1 MQDSSGCG
9 EISEVNSL
17 KLRIRSTI
25 ILICIVIAVSV
36 AAKGISALKKRNV
49 SEEMPID
56 EQEDVPADVST
67 SVEYDPSISYE
78 DGSVSL
84 LLKEFNDKMYRCLA
98 ELKEEDLTYFFA
110 SPSGY
115 QALRTQIS
123 LSTLIASRLVRPG
136 DLRMVKCD
144 NTLYIRSV
152 SDTEGKTIV
161 TAYEKSE
168 CYFAMCPA
176 VCSQCSNIRITF
188 EFDSNCKLT
197 AYDREDDFFS
207 VVDAA
212 KINKEGAS
220 GDVKAA
226 MDAARISWTDIIRN
240 SMTVTEKQRA
250 EILSGKYPEDIAC
263 DHRYDRIKAF
273 KYASTYALS
282 RNASFLDFTT
292 IGGNC
297 QNYASQV
304 MRSGGIPNDTEGDFK
319 WKYFDDSYDTT
330 SSQNGRT
337 PSWTAS
343 SSFADYAK
351 GNTGYGLCCDTDV
364 NMYALEAGDL
374 ILMEGI
380 DGDYVHTMVVAAPAY
395 DKAGNIVDML
405 VDSNSTNRRNYPLSA
420 CLYSNCLPI
429 RIYGWNDAPAV
440 QPE

>member
-1 MQDSSGCG
+1 M
-9 EISEVNSL
+9 
-17 KLRIRSTI
+17 KLRTRSII
-25 ILICIVIAVSV
+25 ILMCIVITVSA
-36 AAKGISALKKRNV
+36 AAKGISVLKKRSV
-49 SEEMPID
+49 SEKTPTD
-56 EQEDVPADVST
+56 ENEDVPAYVST
-67 SVEYDPSISYE
+67 SVEFDPSISYE
-78 DGSVSL
+78 DGGVSS
-84 LLKEFNDKMYRCLA
+84 LLKEFNDKLYRCLA

-110 SPSGY
+110 SPGGY
-115 QALRTQIS
+115 QALRTQGS

-136 DLRMVKCD
+136 DLRMVRCD
-144 NTLYIRSV
+144 TTLYIGSI
-152 SDTEGKTIV
+152 SESAGKTVV

-168 CYFAMCPA
+168 CFFAMCPA
-176 VCSQCSNIRITF
+176 VSSQSADIRITF
-188 EFDSNCKLT
+188 ELDSNDKLT
-197 AYDREDDFFS
+197 AYEREDDFFS

-212 KINKEGAS
+212 KIDKEGAS
-220 GDVKAA
+220 GNIKTA
-226 MDAARISWTDIIRN
+226 MDAARISWIDKLRN

-250 EILSGKYPEDIAC
+250 DIISGRYPEDIAC
-263 DHRYDRIKAF
+263 DHRYDRVSAF
-273 KYASTYALS
+273 RYASTYVFS

-330 SSQNGRT
+330 SAQKGRT

-351 GNTGYGLCCDTDV
+351 GNTGYGLCCDTGV

-374 ILMEGI
+374 IIMEGI
-380 DGDYVHTMVVAAPAY
+380 DGDYVHTMVVIAPAY
-395 DKAGNIVDML
+395 DKEGNIVDML

-420 CLYSNCLPI
+420 CLYSSCLPV
-429 RIYGWNDAPAV
+429 RIYGWNDYSAV

>member
-1 MQDSSGCG
+1 M
-9 EISEVNSL
+9 NSL
-17 KLRIRSTI
+17 KLRTRSII
-25 ILICIVIAVSV
+25 ILMCIVITVSA
-36 AAKGISALKKRNV
+36 AAKGISVLKKRSV
-49 SEEMPID
+49 SEKTPTD
-56 EQEDVPADVST
+56 ENEDVPAYVST
-67 SVEYDPSISYE
+67 SVEFDPSISYE
-78 DGSVSL
+78 DSGVSS
-84 LLKEFNDKMYRCLA
+84 LLKEFNDKLYRCLA

-110 SPSGY
+110 SPGGY
-115 QALRTQIS
+115 QALRTQGS

-136 DLRMVKCD
+136 DLRMVRCD
-144 NTLYIRSV
+144 TTLYIGSI
-152 SDTEGKTIV
+152 SESAGKTVV

-168 CYFAMCPA
+168 CFFAMCPA
-176 VCSQCSNIRITF
+176 VSSQSADIRITF
-188 EFDSNCKLT
+188 ELDSNDKLT
-197 AYDREDDFFS
+197 AYEREDDFFS

-212 KINKEGAS
+212 KIDKEGAS
-220 GDVKAA
+220 GDIKTA
-226 MDAARISWTDIIRN
+226 MDAARISWIDKLRN

-250 EILSGKYPEDIAC
+250 DIISGKYPEGIAC
-263 DHRYDRIKAF
+263 DHRYDRVSAF
-273 KYASTYALS
+273 RYASTYVFS

-330 SSQNGRT
+330 SAQKGRT

-351 GNTGYGLCCDTDV
+351 GNTGYGLCCDTGV

-374 ILMEGI
+374 IIMEGI
-380 DGDYVHTMVVAAPAY
+380 DGDYVHTMVVIAPAY
-395 DKAGNIVDML
+395 DKEGNIVDML

-420 CLYSNCLPI
+420 CLYSGCLPV
-429 RIYGWNDAPAV
+429 RIYGWNDDTAV